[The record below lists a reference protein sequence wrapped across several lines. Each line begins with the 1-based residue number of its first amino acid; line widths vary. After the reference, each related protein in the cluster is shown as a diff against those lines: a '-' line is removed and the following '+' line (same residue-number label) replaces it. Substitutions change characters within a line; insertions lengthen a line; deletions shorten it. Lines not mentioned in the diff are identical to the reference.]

1 MKHLISIATCVL
13 LSICATSCSKS
24 SGDDKGSENG
34 GTAGSSASGVG
45 GGGDTNGPPGQPP
58 PAAFVKSESGKCELA
73 VAEETCAASAFE
85 SETIPLDIHLMI
97 DRSGSMCNCVDPVIS
112 NGACPDPNCR
122 KTRMDA
128 IVEALEAFVA
138 SQSSNGLGIGVGYFG
153 QQPIGSAD
161 CRESTYSQPSV
172 AIDVLP
178 SNAQA
183 VSASLK
189 KEATPIGE
197 TPTGAAIR
205 GACTYAQAWKKAHPA
220 HQTVILFV
228 TDGEPKAPVSC
239 PSGVGAACCPTL
251 DDAVT
256 AASDCAGGNPAIRTY
271 VLGVGPFLS
280 NLGRIAEAGGTNRA
294 YLVESGDVTS
304 QVLSALNAIRGD
316 AAIPCEFPIPE
327 APGGSSLDLGRIGI
341 AYADAQCKSKV
352 FYRVESPTDCG
363 DGDGWYFDD
372 PTNPSQVRLC
382 SSSCSYVSSNGGS
395 LFYSVGCGWEV
406 PIQ

>member
-13 LSICATSCSKS
+13 FLLGATGCSKS
-24 SGDDKGSENG
+24 NSGEDGSENG
-34 GTAGSSASGVG
+34 GSAGAPAIGEG
-45 GGGDTNGPPGQPP
+45 GKGIGDSGQPP
-58 PAAFVKSESGKCELA
+58 PASFVKSEDGKCELA

-128 IVEALEAFVA
+128 IVEALEAFIA
-138 SQSSNGLGIGVGYFG
+138 SPSSNGLGIGVGYFG
-153 QQPIGSAD
+153 QQQIGAAD
-161 CRESTYSQPSV
+161 CRESTYTKPSV
-172 AIDVLP
+172 TIDVLP
-178 SNAQA
+178 TNAQA
-183 VSASLK
+183 VVASLK
-189 KEATPIGE
+189 EAEPIGE

-205 GACTYAQAWKKAHPA
+205 GACTYARAWKDAHPT

-239 PSGVGAACCPTL
+239 PNGAGAACCPTL
-251 DDAVT
+251 DDAVE
-256 AASDCAGGNPAIRTY
+256 AAANCAAGDPAIRTY

-294 YLVESGDVTS
+294 YLVETGDVTA

-316 AAIPCEFPIPE
+316 AAIPCEFGIPE
-327 APGGSSLDLGRIGI
+327 APGGSTLDLGRIGI

-352 FYRVESPTDCG
+352 FTRVESAGDCG

-372 PTNPSQVRLC
+372 PSLPTQVRLC

>member
-1 MKHLISIATCVL
+1 MKHLIPLVL
-13 LSICATSCSKS
+13 GVSVALGACGCSKS
-24 SGDDKGSENG
+24 DDGEGENG
-34 GTAGSSASGVG
+34 DGGATSTGGKTSGGSTS
-45 GGGDTNGPPGQPP
+45 TNGGPVQPA
-58 PAAFVKSESGKCELA
+58 PASFVRSEDGKCSLD
-73 VAEETCAASAFE
+73 VAEESCAASAFE

-97 DRSGSMCNCVDPVIS
+97 DRSGSMCNCVDPVML

-128 IVEALEAFVA
+128 IVEAIDAFVN
-138 SQSSNGLGIGVGYFG
+138 STDSNGLGIGVGYFG

-161 CRESTYSQPSV
+161 CRENTYAKPSV

-178 SNAQA
+178 TNAGA
-183 VSASLK
+183 VAASLK
-189 KEATPIGE
+189 GAEPIGE

-205 GACTYAQAWKKAHPA
+205 GACSYAKEWKSAHPA

-239 PSGVGAACCPTL
+239 PSGAGAACCPTL
-251 DDAVT
+251 SDAVE
-256 AASDCAGGNPAIRTY
+256 AASACLNGAPAIRTY

-280 NLGRIAEAGGTNRA
+280 NLSQIAVAGGTQRA
-294 YLVESGDVTS
+294 YLVEDGDVTA

-327 APGGSSLDLGRIGI
+327 APGGATLDLGRIGI
-341 AYADAQCKSKV
+341 AYADTKCESKV
-352 FYRVESPTDCG
+352 FSRVNSPGDCG

-372 PTNPSQVRLC
+372 PSAPSQVRLC
-382 SSSCSYVSSNGGS
+382 SSSCSHVSSNGGS